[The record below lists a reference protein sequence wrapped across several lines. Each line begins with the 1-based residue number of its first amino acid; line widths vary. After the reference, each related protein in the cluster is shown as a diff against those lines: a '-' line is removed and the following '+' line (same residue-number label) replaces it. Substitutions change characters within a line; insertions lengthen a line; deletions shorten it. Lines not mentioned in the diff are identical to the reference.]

1 METAVLVKQRVQQ
14 SIGDAART
22 GISTVQRQIIIS
34 NSLGFHARPA
44 ARIARAAAAA
54 AARVWIEN
62 GDRTADA
69 TSILDL
75 LTLEGQPG
83 TLVTICIENPAD
95 KAILDEVAELIERG
109 FDEDDHG

>member
-1 METAVLVKQRVQQ
+1 VQQ

-22 GISTVQRQIIIS
+22 GIATVQRQIIIS
-34 NSLGFHARPA
+34 NPLGLHARPA
-44 ARIARAAAAA
+44 ARIAQAAAAA
-54 AARVWIEN
+54 MAKVWIEN

-75 LTLEGQPG
+75 LALEGQPG
-83 TLVTICIENPAD
+83 ARVTICIENPAD

-109 FDEDDHG
+109 FDEDDHE